1 MSVNYSLV
9 KKILTNKNLQR
20 EFDFQ
25 KCCEVLG
32 DEASVTAIGNTW
44 KSCKTLL
51 ELIKWALIMRNVE
64 EFPADSPENKLSF
77 DRGVHAVL
85 AFFEDCANE
94 SAEVTTQR
102 TQKQLT
108 KNLNQL

>member
-1 MSVNYSLV
+1 MSENHSLV
-9 KKILTNKNLQR
+9 KKILTNKNLPR

-32 DEASVTAIGNTW
+32 DEASVTAVGNVW
-44 KSCKTLL
+44 DSCKTLFQ
-51 ELIKWALIMRNVE
+51 LIRWALIMQNVE
-64 EFPADSPENKLSF
+64 QFPTDSPENKLAF

-85 AFFEDCANE
+85 AFFEDC
-94 SAEVTTQR
+94 SAESKEVSMAR

>member
-1 MSVNYSLV
+1 MSVNHSLV
-9 KKILTNKNLQR
+9 KKILTNKSLQR

-25 KCCEVLG
+25 RCCEVLG
-32 DEASVTAIGNTW
+32 DELSVQAIGNSW
-44 KSCKTLL
+44 DSCKTLF

-64 EFPADSPENKLSF
+64 EFPTDSPENKLSF

-85 AFFEDCANE
+85 AFLEDCSNE
-94 SAEVTTQR
+94 SKEVSIQR